1 MNSTRELLCSTL
13 LKTAVA
19 GEVVERLSGLNVSD
33 DTINK
38 TIDLAIETLRKE
50 GFDVSE

>member
-1 MNSTRELLCSTL
+1 
-13 LKTAVA
+13 VA
-19 GEVVERLSGLNVSD
+19 GEVVERLGGSNVSD
-33 DTINK
+33 DTIDK